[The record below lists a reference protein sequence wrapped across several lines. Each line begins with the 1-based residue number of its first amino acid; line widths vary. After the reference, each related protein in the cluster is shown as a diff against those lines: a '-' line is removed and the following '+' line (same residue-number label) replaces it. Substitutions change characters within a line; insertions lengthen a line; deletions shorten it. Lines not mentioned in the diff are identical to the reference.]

1 VRSLQASID
10 AKYNLSS
17 TIINMNLIKTPY
29 FSILAMSFLLISCA
43 GSKKVAYMQSLPV
56 SGDTMAIESRTL
68 IPYEAHI
75 KSQDILSI
83 TVVSSRPDA
92 SKIYNLLVPQLSETT
107 NMITSTPTMQTYLVD
122 MDGNI
127 DFPILGKIN
136 VRGLTRKELE
146 AQLQKRLE
154 PEFSKERPVIT
165 IRITNYSV
173 NVLGEVSR
181 PGKYA
186 TTNDHLTI
194 FESLALAGD
203 MTIYGKRDNVKVL
216 RERTDGTKSFIYVN
230 LNNKN
235 IIHSPAYYLEQN
247 DVVYVEPN
255 KAKSRSANIGS
266 AETLGVSVTS
276 ILISLT
282 SLLVTI
288 FK

>member
-1 VRSLQASID
+1 
-10 AKYNLSS
+10 
-17 TIINMNLIKTPY
+17 
-29 FSILAMSFLLISCA
+29 
-43 GSKKVAYMQSLPV
+43 MQTLPI
-56 SGDTMAIESRTL
+56 SGDTMAIESKTL
-68 IPYEAHI
+68 IPYEARI
-75 KSQDILSI
+75 KPQDILSI
-83 TVVSSRPDA
+83 TVVSSAPDA

-107 NMITSTPTMQTYLVD
+107 NTTLYSTPTLQTYLVD
-122 MDGNI
+122 IDGNI
-127 DFPILGKIN
+127 DFPIFGKIN
-136 VRGLTRKELE
+136 VRGLTRRELE

-173 NVLGEVSR
+173 NVLGEVSK
-181 PGKYA
+181 PGKYV
-186 TTNDHLTI
+186 TTNDRLTI

-203 MTIYGKRDNVKVL
+203 MTIYGKRNNVKVL
-216 RERTDGTKSFIYVN
+216 REHTNGTKSFIYVN
-230 LNNKN
+230 LNDKN

-266 AETLGVSVTS
+266 AETLSVSVTS